1 MTKRPVSVAVYHS
14 GHPCCL
20 PNPEERRKEEVGN
33 AAATG
38 WSNPSEGC
46 RPWAGVQ
53 INVALMLAI
62 CPQVIGDRNSKSLSL
77 MNEHTMTVLCVA
89 EDHHIGPWQ
98 GKSGTGLSSANLAKE
113 KSRCLCVCVCVPWY
127 SLISEISSQA
137 WCFHLA
143 PLPFLCPEKRW
154 YFAEMVWDERFLND
168 TLFLL
173 QHACPSSHLIL
184 GLLWGRKLFHFLLF
198 LCTVTHIF

>member
-1 MTKRPVSVAVYHS
+1 MISSKWFWHLSGGYEKKAKLVMTKRPVSVAVYHS

-62 CPQVIGDRNSKSLSL
+62 CPQVSGDRNSKSLSL
-77 MNEHTMTVLCVA
+77 MNEHTVTVLCVA

-113 KSRCLCVCVCVPWY
+113 KSRCVCVCVC
-127 SLISEISSQA
+127 SLILPNIWDKLPSVV
-137 WCFHLA
+137 FPLGTLA
-143 PLPFLCPEKRW
+143 FSLPRK
-154 YFAEMVWDERFLND
+154 A
-168 TLFLL
+168 
-173 QHACPSSHLIL
+173 LIFCRDGL
-184 GLLWGRKLFHFLLF
+184 GWE
-198 LCTVTHIF
+198 VS